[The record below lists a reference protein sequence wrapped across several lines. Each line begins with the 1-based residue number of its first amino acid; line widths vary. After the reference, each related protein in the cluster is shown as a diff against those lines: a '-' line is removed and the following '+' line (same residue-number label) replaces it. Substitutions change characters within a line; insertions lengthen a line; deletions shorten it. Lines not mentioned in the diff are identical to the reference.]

1 MALGESTGLKSKS
14 GMLDEEFVFNQEII
28 NQDQKTLESSKTNKE
43 SGHEILDSNQ
53 KTVETSQKNIGYWGT
68 R

>member
-1 MALGESTGLKSKS
+1 
-14 GMLDEEFVFNQEII
+14 MLDQEFVLNQEII
-28 NQDQKTLESSKTNKE
+28 NQDQKTLESNKTNIE

>member
-14 GMLDEEFVFNQEII
+14 GMLDEEFVLNQEII

-53 KTVETSQKNIGYWGT
+53 KTVETGQKNIGYWGT

>member
-1 MALGESTGLKSKS
+1 
-14 GMLDEEFVFNQEII
+14 MLDEEFAFNQEII
-28 NQDQKTLESSKTNKE
+28 NQDQKSLESSKTNIE

-68 R
+68 C

>member
-1 MALGESTGLKSKS
+1 MALGESTSLKSKS
-14 GMLDEEFVFNQEII
+14 GMLDEEFALNQEII
-28 NQDQKTLESSKTNKE
+28 NQDQKTLESSKTNIE
-43 SGHEILDSNQ
+43 SGREIFDSSQ

>member
-1 MALGESTGLKSKS
+1 
-14 GMLDEEFVFNQEII
+14 MLDEEFVLNQEII

>member
-1 MALGESTGLKSKS
+1 MALRESTGLKSKS

-28 NQDQKTLESSKTNKE
+28 NQDQKSLESSKTNIE

-68 R
+68 C

>member
-1 MALGESTGLKSKS
+1 
-14 GMLDEEFVFNQEII
+14 MLDEEFVLNQEII
-28 NQDQKTLESSKTNKE
+28 NQDQKTLESNKTNIE